1 MAIKQTLIS
10 LDKYFESITKKE
22 IDLGKVEKI
31 QNIYNK
37 VLPEEVQRIV
47 SNAESSIFLD
57 DVRILSYKEILNAEY
72 DLHVDFKT
80 KQMIPLA
87 DCGDND
93 FVVYHF
99 DTHEWSKFNII
110 DEVTFKK
117 RKTLAEVL

>member
-1 MAIKQTLIS
+1 MTAKEYL
-10 LDKYFESITKKE
+10 ESITKKE

-37 VLPEEVQRIV
+37 VLPEEVQKIV
-47 SNAESSIFLD
+47 SNAEKSIFLD
-57 DVRILSYKEILNAEY
+57 DVRILSYKEILNAEH
-72 DLHVDFKT
+72 DLHVDFKM
-80 KQMIPLA
+80 KRMIPLA

-99 DTHEWSKFNII
+99 DTHDWSKFNII
-110 DEVTFKK
+110 DELTFKK

>member
-1 MAIKQTLIS
+1 MTAKE
-10 LDKYFESITKKE
+10 YFESITKKE

-31 QNIYNK
+31 QSIYNK
-37 VLPEEVQRIV
+37 VLPKEVQRIV
-47 SNAESSIFLD
+47 SNAESSIFFD

-72 DLHVDFKT
+72 DLHVDFTT

>member
-1 MAIKQTLIS
+1 M
-10 LDKYFESITKKE
+10 
-22 IDLGKVEKI
+22 
-31 QNIYNK
+31 
-37 VLPEEVQRIV
+37 
-47 SNAESSIFLD
+47 
-57 DVRILSYKEILNAEY
+57 RILSYKEILNAEY

>member
-1 MAIKQTLIS
+1 MTAKE
-10 LDKYFESITKKE
+10 YFESIIKKE

>member
-1 MAIKQTLIS
+1 MTAKE
-10 LDKYFESITKKE
+10 YFESITKKE

-72 DLHVDFKT
+72 DLYVDFKT